1 MRTPAVY
8 LAEVIM
14 PYLRAKIAE
23 VLYRG
28 NLRQAEI
35 ADYLGVTQTMVSKY
49 LSGRYKKLPDEL
61 ASRIDE
67 IAEEAGRFILY
78 GGTREGATV
87 LVSRRLVELFQ
98 SGFLCRFYAEYAG
111 ISEEACHTIYSTS
124 GKGEVLEKL
133 SLALRRL
140 ISLQDFGG
148 LIPEVRSNFA
158 YSVQSPSGPED
169 VAAVPGRITLAK
181 GKPYALPPEFGA
193 SRFTAGILVRV
204 GKLRPEVR
212 SVLNIRYGDDVERA
226 LKLFGFKL
234 ARVSTAGL
242 EEREAMKKIAS
253 PFSSEMYDVVIDEGG
268 HGVEPVVYIF
278 GRDPFEVV
286 DKVERLLQVLGGGG
300 NEGLHEGASL
310 LNEG

>member
-23 VLYRG
+23 VLYKG
-28 NLRQAEI
+28 NFKQAEI
-35 ADYLGVTQTMVSKY
+35 ADYLGVTQAMVSKY
-49 LSGRYKKLPDEL
+49 LSGKYKKPPDEL
-61 ASRIDE
+61 ARKIEE
-67 IAEEAGRFILY
+67 IAEEVGRFILY
-78 GGTREGATV
+78 GGTKEEAIV

-111 ISEEACHTIYSTS
+111 ISEEACHTIYLTS

-140 ISLQDFGG
+140 TALQNFGE

-158 YSVQSPSGPED
+158 YSVQSPLGPED

-193 SRFTAGILVRV
+193 SRFTAGILVEV

-212 SVLNIRYGDDVERA
+212 CVLNIRYGEDVERA
-226 LKLFGFKL
+226 LKLLRFKV
-234 ARVSTAGL
+234 ARVSTEGL
-242 EEREAMKKIAS
+242 EEREAVKKIAS
-253 PFSSEMYDVVIDEGG
+253 PFSIDLYDVVIDEGG

-286 DKVERLLQVLGGGG
+286 DKIERLLRVLGG
-300 NEGLHEGASL
+300 EGE
-310 LNEG
+310 